1 MAAQWDA
8 YIKSIKDNAQGHCDQ
23 ATIIGLKDGA
33 SWITQTCSGVSLR
46 KKIQFN
52 SLISGGSRISNG

>member
-33 SWITQTCSGVSLR
+33 SWITQTCSGVSLQN
-46 KKIQFN
+46 KFSI
-52 SLISGGSRISNG
+52 